1 MMKMEADIGETSVF
15 SKKVVT
21 ILLSFYFQTDLS
33 QLLQSL
39 SEKAKA
45 GTEFIQ
51 KLKAHEGRVQVRF
64 GNNRSDLRFTSS
76 TCLSF

>member
-1 MMKMEADIGETSVF
+1 MKMVTNIGETSV
-15 SKKVVT
+15 SLKQMVK
-21 ILLSFYFQTDLS
+21 ILVSFYFQTDLS

-64 GNNRSDLRFTSS
+64 DNNRSDLRFT
-76 TCLSF
+76 